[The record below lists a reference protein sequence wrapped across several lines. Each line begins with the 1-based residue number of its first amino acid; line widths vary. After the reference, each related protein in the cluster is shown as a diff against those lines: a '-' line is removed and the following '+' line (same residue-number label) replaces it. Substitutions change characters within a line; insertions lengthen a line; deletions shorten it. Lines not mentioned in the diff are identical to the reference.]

1 MESHTSGIQLSF
13 LKNRL
18 ALRTFL
24 CASLAK
30 EMQAAKLVEKPAIA
44 RRWQKALK
52 ECQILQ
58 LTVEL
63 LERQEREKNAL
74 IAAGGSGIAS
84 SNATSPSLFEIQ

>member
-1 MESHTSGIQLSF
+1 MESPTSGIQLNF

-30 EMQAAKLVEKPAIA
+30 EMQSAKLVEKPAIA
-44 RRWQKALK
+44 RRWQEALK

-63 LERQEREKNAL
+63 LERKEREKNAL
-74 IAAGGSGIAS
+74 DPAGAN
-84 SNATSPSLFEIQ
+84 SNDSRHANQASLFEIQ

>member
-1 MESHTSGIQLSF
+1 MESPTSGIQLSF

-24 CASLAK
+24 CATLAR
-30 EMQAAKLVEKPAIA
+30 EMQSAKLVEKPAIA
-44 RRWQKALK
+44 QRWQEALR

-63 LERQEREKNAL
+63 LERKERERNAL
-74 IAAGGSGIAS
+74 IAAGANGVAS
-84 SNATSPSLFEIQ
+84 PNATSPSLFEIQ

>member
-1 MESHTSGIQLSF
+1 MDLPTSGIQLSF

-24 CASLAK
+24 CASLAR
-30 EMQAAKLVEKPAIA
+30 EMQTAKLVEKPAIA
-44 RRWQKALK
+44 KRWQESLK

-63 LERQEREKNAL
+63 LERKEREKNAL
-74 IAAGGSGIAS
+74 IAAGANGIAS
-84 SNATSPSLFEIQ
+84 PNATPTSLFEIQ

>member
-1 MESHTSGIQLSF
+1 MESPTSGIQLGV

-24 CASLAK
+24 CATLAK
-30 EMQAAKLVEKPAIA
+30 EMQTAKLVEKPAIA
-44 RRWQKALK
+44 LRWQEALK

-63 LERQEREKNAL
+63 LERQERERNSLAL
-74 IAAGGSGIAS
+74 AAANSIAS
-84 SNATSPSLFEIQ
+84 RHASQASLPEIQ

>member
-1 MESHTSGIQLSF
+1 MESLTSGIQLGV

-24 CASLAK
+24 CATLAR
-30 EMQAAKLVEKPAIA
+30 EMQTAKLLEKPAIA
-44 RRWQKALK
+44 QRWQDALR

-63 LERQEREKNAL
+63 LERQERERNSLAS
-74 IAAGGSGIAS
+74 AGANRIAS
-84 SNATSPSLFEIQ
+84 RHATQASLPELQ

>member
-1 MESHTSGIQLSF
+1 MESPTSGIQLSF

-24 CASLAK
+24 CATLAR
-30 EMQAAKLVEKPAIA
+30 EMQTAKLVEKPAIA
-44 RRWQKALK
+44 KRWQEALK

-63 LERQEREKNAL
+63 FERKERERNAL
-74 IAAGGSGIAS
+74 EAAGANNIAS
-84 SNATSPSLFEIQ
+84 RHATPASLFEVQ